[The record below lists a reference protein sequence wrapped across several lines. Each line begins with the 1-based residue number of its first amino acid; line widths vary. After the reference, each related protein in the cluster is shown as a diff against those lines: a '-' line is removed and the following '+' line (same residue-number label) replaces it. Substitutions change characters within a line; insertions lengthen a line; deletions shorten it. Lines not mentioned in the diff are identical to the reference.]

1 MIIKKILIL
10 FLILLFYIP
19 GFSQTR
25 KIKLVQADEAV
36 YDRTL
41 GEDVQRL
48 IGNAI
53 FEHEGALMYCDSAH
67 LDNATN
73 SMKAYGRV
81 HIKSS
86 DTLHLYGDSIY
97 YSGET
102 KIAEV
107 FSNVK
112 LIDNQT
118 VLTTD
123 KLIYDR
129 NTGIASYTTGGHI
142 VNEDNTLD
150 SQRGY
155 YHTNSKDFF
164 FRLNVVLTNPDYVMN
179 CDTLKYNTQT
189 KISNFKGPTTI
200 KGKDTDIYAENGF
213 YNTDTD
219 IAEFNE
225 NARVRNGDQTLTGD
239 SLYYERTRGYGQAFR
254 NIQVIDTVQDVIVY
268 GHYALYDKSLGYTMI
283 TDSTEAHIIEDND
296 TLFMHSDTIKATLDS
311 AEKTKELF
319 AYYKMKFYRSDLQ
332 GMADSLVYIFAD
344 STLKLYKSP
353 AIWAD
358 ENQLTA
364 DSIKILTGEDEIKK
378 MFLYNT
384 AFLVSKDTIGTG
396 YNQIKGRDMT
406 GTFVKNDLASI
417 AVNGNAETIYW
428 VREDDGTLIG
438 INKSL
443 ASDMLIKLRD
453 RKIKRITYLEKI
465 NGTLDPE
472 DKVNVSE
479 LLLKNFQWVG
489 DRRPLSKHDIFKW

>member
-1 MIIKKILIL
+1 MIKKNIL
-10 FLILLFYIP
+10 FILLLLLICSSGY
-19 GFSQTR
+19 SQTR

-48 IGNAI
+48 LGNAI

-118 VLTTD
+118 ILTTD
-123 KLIYDR
+123 KLLYDR

-164 FRLNVVLTNPDYVMN
+164 FRLNVVLINPDYVMN

-225 NARVRNGDQTLTGD
+225 NARVRNGDQILTGD
-239 SLYYERTRGYGQAFR
+239 SLYYERVRGYGQAFR

-268 GHYALYDKSLGYTMI
+268 GQYALYDKSLGFTMI
-283 TDSTEAHIIEDND
+283 TDSAEAHIIDKND
-296 TLFMHSDTIKATLDS
+296 TLYMHSDTIKATLDS

-319 AYYKMKFYRSDLQ
+319 AYYKMKFYRNDLQ
-332 GMADSLVYIFAD
+332 GMADSLVYVFAD
-344 STLKLYKSP
+344 STLKLYNTP
-353 AIWAD
+353 VIWTD

-364 DSIKILTGEDEIKK
+364 DSIKVLTGEDEIKK

-384 AFLVSKDTIGTG
+384 AFLVSKDTVGTG

-406 GTFVKNDLASI
+406 GLFSKNDLVSI
-417 AVNGNAETIYW
+417 AVNGNAETVYW
-428 VREDDGTLIG
+428 VRENDGTLTG
-438 INKSL
+438 INKAFS
-443 ASDMLIKLRD
+443 SNMLIKLRD
-453 RKIKRITYLEKI
+453 KKIRRITYLEKP
-465 NGTLDPE
+465 NGTLYPE
-472 DKVNVSE
+472 DEIASSE
-479 LLLKNFQWVG
+479 LLLKNFQWLG
-489 DRRPLSKHDIFKW
+489 DRRPLTRKDIFRW